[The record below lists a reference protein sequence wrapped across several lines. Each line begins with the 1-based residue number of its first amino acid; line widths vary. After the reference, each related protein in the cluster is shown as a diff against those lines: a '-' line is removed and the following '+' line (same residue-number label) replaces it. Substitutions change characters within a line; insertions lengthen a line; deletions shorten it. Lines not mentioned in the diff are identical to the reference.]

1 MKNTRTYLIANLQ
14 THKNHL
20 GNFKIPAM
28 ESISFA
34 ANKMAV
40 AARTDSREHLA
51 VNTGYQ
57 CLIEPQLGRGKV
69 F

>member
-1 MKNTRTYLIANLQ
+1 MKTTRTYLIANLQ
-14 THKNHL
+14 THKN
-20 GNFKIPAM
+20 NFKIPAM

-34 ANKMAV
+34 ANKMA
-40 AARTDSREHLA
+40 ATARTDPREHLA

-57 CLIEPQLGRGKV
+57 SIIEPQLGRGKA

>member
-1 MKNTRTYLIANLQ
+1 
-14 THKNHL
+14 
-20 GNFKIPAM
+20 M

-34 ANKMAV
+34 ANKMA
-40 AARTDSREHLA
+40 ATARTDPREHLA

-69 F
+69 FDHATITENSLLPYLFPEWK